1 MYKSKTSIG
10 FILAGLYNLFGIL
23 IFSQGFTNPLLNKY
37 DPIVFSWVG
46 QLSIMLWGLA
56 YISVARNYSKVPYL
70 ILVFAI
76 EKALYVYVWA
86 AWLIGDSNQ
95 LNELSDFPL
104 TKVFFTI
111 YGIGDLISGLFFA
124 IVVYKLFT
132 KQANKEAST

>member
-1 MYKSKTSIG
+1 M
-10 FILAGLYNLFGIL
+10 
-23 IFSQGFTNPLLNKY
+23 
-37 DPIVFSWVG
+37 
-46 QLSIMLWGLA
+46 
-56 YISVARNYSKVPYL
+56 
-70 ILVFAI
+70 
-76 EKALYVYVWA
+76 YVYVWA

-132 KQANKEAST
+132 KQSNKEAST